1 MRIAFIRP
9 LAAIN
14 RHACNVPLAY
24 IHLAAYLRACGHQ
37 GDILDMV
44 LEGVTPAAVDDFI
57 RRNGIR
63 VAGIGCMTCELP
75 EALAEA
81 RRLKQAHLGIMVV
94 MGGAH
99 PSAAPEDCLAD
110 GAADYVV
117 AGEGEIA
124 LAQLLTALESG
135 GDPAS
140 IPGVWAVRNGTVL
153 RNAPAPAPD
162 IEALPTPAYDLLD
175 LEKYFRLDTP
185 WHFPKSNRVVQMITS
200 RGCPYRC
207 SYCHTIHG
215 KKYRGLD
222 PEKVLNQIEWLARA
236 QGVEEFLIV
245 DDIFN
250 FELERAKRI
259 CRGIVDRRL
268 KVHLQF
274 PNGLRGDRLD
284 EELMALM
291 AKAGT
296 HFLSIAIE
304 TASERYQKLIRK
316 NLQVE
321 KAIEAAGWARRC
333 GIEVCGFFMIGFPNE
348 TLEEAERTIRLALQ
362 APFDSILISIA
373 TPFKGTELRDDVRN
387 GRFGEMEPEALE
399 ALDRLFP
406 VVPSKALP
414 PDTLRRLQRHAYWRF
429 YLRPRPMWNLAKRLT
444 NRRNLRKLIR
454 AIRARTIQ
462 DDVTA
467 FN

>member
-284 EELMALM
+284 EELMALT

>member
-250 FELERAKRI
+250 FELERAKCI